1 MPSPRRKGIDYTP
14 QFGAGIF
21 RSKDLVEEERTALE
35 QAGQGQSGG
44 PAAPPAEDAAPL
56 PPGVTDEDAGPLPP
70 EVAAEVATLAPEQP
84 IEQTKEL
91 ASTQVDEEAS
101 MPANML
107 ASYHDSL
114 IADIRKVVK
123 NPGREVAFVRVSPEE
138 KGQLADIIY
147 TYRRQG
153 QKTSENEINR
163 IAINFLLEDYRANGE
178 QSILARTLAAL
189 RA

>member
-14 QFGAGIF
+14 QFGGGIF
-21 RSKDLVEEERTALE
+21 RPKDMVEEERTALE
-35 QAGQGQSGG
+35 QAGQERSEG
-44 PAAPPAEDAAPL
+44 PPAPAEDAAAL
-56 PPGVTDEDAGPLPP
+56 AP
-70 EVAAEVATLAPEQP
+70 EVAVEVATPAPEQP
-84 IEQTKEL
+84 AAQTKKL
-91 ASTQVDEEAS
+91 ASKQTSQS
-101 MPANML
+101 TSML
-107 ASYHDSL
+107 ASYHDDL
-114 IADIRKVVK
+114 IAGIRKVVK
-123 NPGREVAFVRVSPEE
+123 NPGREVSFVRVSPEE

>member
-14 QFGAGIF
+14 QFGGGIF
-21 RSKDLVEEERTALE
+21 RPKDLVEEERTALE
-35 QAGQGQSGG
+35 QTGQGRSEE
-44 PAAPPAEDAAPL
+44 PAAA
-56 PPGVTDEDAGPLPP
+56 LPP
-70 EVAAEVATLAPEQP
+70 EVAVEVDTPAPEQP
-84 IEQTKEL
+84 AVQMKRL
-91 ASTQVDEEAS
+91 ASKQTSVS
-101 MPANML
+101 TSML
-107 ASYHDSL
+107 ASYHDDL
-114 IADIRKVVK
+114 IAGIRKVVK
-123 NPGREVAFVRVSPEE
+123 NPGREVSFVRVSPEE
-138 KGQLADIIY
+138 KGQLADIVY

>member
-14 QFGAGIF
+14 QFGGGIF
-21 RSKDLVEEERTALE
+21 RPKDLVEEERTAL
-35 QAGQGQSGG
+35 GQSGQERG
-44 PAAPPAEDAAPL
+44 EEPAAAPAEDAA
-56 PPGVTDEDAGPLPP
+56 ALPP
-70 EVAAEVATLAPEQP
+70 EVAVEVATSAPEQP
-84 IEQTKEL
+84 AAQTKKL
-91 ASTQVDEEAS
+91 ASKQTSQS
-101 MPANML
+101 TSML
-107 ASYHDSL
+107 ACYHDDL
-114 IADIRKVVK
+114 IAGIRKVVK
-123 NPGREVAFVRVSPEE
+123 NPGREVSFVRVSPEE
-138 KGQLADIIY
+138 KGQLADIVY

>member
-1 MPSPRRKGIDYTP
+1 
-14 QFGAGIF
+14 
-21 RSKDLVEEERTALE
+21 
-35 QAGQGQSGG
+35 
-44 PAAPPAEDAAPL
+44 
-56 PPGVTDEDAGPLPP
+56 
-70 EVAAEVATLAPEQP
+70 
-84 IEQTKEL
+84 
-91 ASTQVDEEAS
+91 
-101 MPANML
+101 ML
-107 ASYHDSL
+107 ASYHDDL
-114 IADIRKVVK
+114 IAGIRKVVK
-123 NPGREVAFVRVSPEE
+123 NPGREVSFVRVSPEE